1 MKQQFPFPIS
11 EETLQPCWE
20 YMDRRRRHIRVRS
33 ITAKF
38 GGFLSNL
45 VFLFCLLFSVN
56 GLILRHFSGSYC
68 FYLREL
74 SFFMG
79 PWKKVSTLLIP
90 GASLESDLVRLLLL
104 SYLAAIAV
112 FLIVFLL
119 DTALYHPR
127 KRSVPQEPYPESAQQ
142 LAALTKEAWA
152 QTFKT
157 HISSSVVSILLLIIA
172 AFVLFFGYTF
182 YLEDATIAQSLLS
195 RFPTSDMGTN
205 SVLYVFFAYIL
216 GHFLCLPVVLLTRP
230 LYYSRLDY
238 DLVANAEAAALFAGE
253 PTEGMTEDAILQ
265 RRRDNAA
272 PLREEAIHAEEKN
285 GYRIAKELFLKAA
298 LGGDVPA
305 MEHYARHCLLDHRKA
320 PARYW
325 LDKAAASGEISP
337 EGKNMR
343 WRLKLGMNL
352 NVGYLQEGVDSSL
365 KATRRRAILQMVKNI
380 LSLVVFLGL
389 AAAVL
394 VAAVRYFGGD
404 EASLMAD
411 LKEIFGVVTESIS
424 AEDPFGETEETTPAN
439 VPLQTLSEAGTPW
452 EGKCIAYDD
461 AGTPMVSCYGQ
472 DQGGSLTIPYSFP
485 EGQQLR
491 SASVYFGNV
500 WDVRVIT
507 KHVSYDSEA
516 QAVVIGED
524 YLQGLEPGEYFIL
537 LNNGEH
543 YIPLL
548 VRSGITPD

>member
-20 YMDRRRRHIRVRS
+20 YMDRRRRRIRVRS
-33 ITAKF
+33 LTARL

-68 FYLREL
+68 VYLREL
-74 SFFMG
+74 SFFMD

-90 GASLESDLVRLLLL
+90 GASLESDFVRLLLL

-127 KRSVPQEPYPESAQQ
+127 KRSVPQGPYPESAQQ

-230 LYYSRLDY
+230 LYYSLLDY
-238 DLVANAEAAALFAGE
+238 DLVAKAEAAALFAGE
-253 PTEGMTEDAILQ
+253 PVEGMTEDSILQ

-272 PLREEAIHAEEKN
+272 PIREEAIHAEEKN
-285 GYRIAKELFLKAA
+285 G
-298 LGGDVPA
+298 
-305 MEHYARHCLLDHRKA
+305 
-320 PARYW
+320 
-325 LDKAAASGEISP
+325 
-337 EGKNMR
+337 
-343 WRLKLGMNL
+343 
-352 NVGYLQEGVDSSL
+352 
-365 KATRRRAILQMVKNI
+365 
-380 LSLVVFLGL
+380 
-389 AAAVL
+389 
-394 VAAVRYFGGD
+394 
-404 EASLMAD
+404 
-411 LKEIFGVVTESIS
+411 
-424 AEDPFGETEETTPAN
+424 
-439 VPLQTLSEAGTPW
+439 
-452 EGKCIAYDD
+452 
-461 AGTPMVSCYGQ
+461 
-472 DQGGSLTIPYSFP
+472 
-485 EGQQLR
+485 
-491 SASVYFGNV
+491 
-500 WDVRVIT
+500 
-507 KHVSYDSEA
+507 
-516 QAVVIGED
+516 
-524 YLQGLEPGEYFIL
+524 
-537 LNNGEH
+537 
-543 YIPLL
+543 
-548 VRSGITPD
+548 